1 MRAQTS
7 RVVIATLL
15 GLIGAAI
22 AQPSAAQTEKEHGSG
37 GTGGAAGYS
46 PPMPDTSRGMGA
58 PNPDFETPS
67 ADAPEPM
74 NAPPAAPEETEES
87 KPSPEERTKE
97 K

>member
-1 MRAQTS
+1 MRAQKI
-7 RVVIATLL
+7 VVATLL
-15 GLIGAAI
+15 GLIGTVI
-22 AQPSAAQTEKEHGSG
+22 IQPSAAQTEKEYGSG

-67 ADAPEPM
+67 AEAPEPM
-74 NAPPAAPEETEES
+74 NAPPAAPATTGKSE
-87 KPSPEERTKE
+87 PAPEDPPKE

>member
-1 MRAQTS
+1 MRAQKL
-7 RVVIATLL
+7 RIVIATLL

-22 AQPSAAQTEKEHGSG
+22 TQPSAAQTEKDHGSG

-74 NAPPAAPEETEES
+74 NAPPAAPQTTEES
-87 KPSPEERTKE
+87 KPAPEDAPKD